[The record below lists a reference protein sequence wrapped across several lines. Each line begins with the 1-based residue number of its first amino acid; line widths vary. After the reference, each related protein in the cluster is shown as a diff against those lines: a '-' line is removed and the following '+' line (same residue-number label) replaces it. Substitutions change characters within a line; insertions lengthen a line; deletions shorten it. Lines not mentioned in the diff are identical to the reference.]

1 MTAAQANVA
10 LLAPSMA
17 KALYWSEKSDHEQT
31 HDLLVKYLS
40 VFVQIVLASVTAWV
54 PGSSILTF
62 AEESWKLALINV
74 KHLKEKLRKVE
85 FTGYYQII
93 AEELSEAEREV
104 DRRRIL
110 YYRIAASGE
119 KKSFADQRWYKA
131 LSPWFG
137 ALAPQIAFEAI
148 TRHTFEGAEGS
159 TERNTEKLLLYL
171 KGTGEFTR
179 RRLGDGVDE
188 LFKGIDA
195 DDEGEF
201 PYSTYPHLGFYS

>member
-1 MTAAQANVA
+1 
-10 LLAPSMA
+10 MA

-62 AEESWKLALINV
+62 AEESWKLAIINV

-93 AEELSEAEREV
+93 SEELSEAEREV

-110 YYRIAASGE
+110 YYRIAASGK

-137 ALAPQIAFEAI
+137 ALAPQIAFDAI
-148 TRHTFEGAEGS
+148 TRHTFEGAEGT

-201 PYSTYPHLGFYS
+201 LYSTHPHLDFYS